1 MQLVETSLSRGKEGE
16 RSEESRSGEEQ
27 SVRGEVASD
36 RTGRQ
41 ERMSDVSSECTGS
54 ASSST
59 TSGSSGPTEV
69 ESRSIRECV
78 NITWPP
84 VNWKGLSGD

>member
-1 MQLVETSLSRGKEGE
+1 
-16 RSEESRSGEEQ
+16 
-27 SVRGEVASD
+27 
-36 RTGRQ
+36 
-41 ERMSDVSSECTGS
+41 MSDLSSECTGS

-69 ESRSIRECV
+69 ESRSIRYCARKILERGAMSMCTPPRRDCDLVTEMSFEKGKV
-78 NITWPP
+78 NLTWPP